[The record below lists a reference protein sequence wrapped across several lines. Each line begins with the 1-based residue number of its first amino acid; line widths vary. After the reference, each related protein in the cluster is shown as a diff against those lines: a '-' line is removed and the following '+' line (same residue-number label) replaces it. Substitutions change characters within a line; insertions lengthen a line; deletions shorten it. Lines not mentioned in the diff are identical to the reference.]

1 MFLNLEI
8 EEGEWFNFFSSHI
21 DPETTEVV
29 YDEPD
34 SEAKVKLRSMM
45 PFLEERQL
53 KRKREVEHFLNPKT
67 RSYERTTFF
76 PDPTPEQVKAERDD
90 TWDYVILDW
99 ENFKDAKT
107 KTMIPCTRENKL
119 KLMRLPVFD
128 RFVAKCLLVIDGS
141 KAVQKEAAEKN

>member
-45 PFLEERQL
+45 PFFEERHL
-53 KRKREVEHFLNPKT
+53 KRKREVERFLNKKTGTYERTSFYPDLTPEQEKAEREDAWDYAIMEWEKFRNPKT
-67 RSYERTTFF
+67 KESYPVNRE
-76 PDPTPEQVKAERDD
+76 
-90 TWDYVILDW
+90 
-99 ENFKDAKT
+99 T
-107 KTMIPCTRENKL
+107 KIAF
-119 KLMRLPVFD
+119 MRVPVFN
-128 RFVAKCLLVIDGS
+128 RFVNKCLLVIDGS
-141 KAVQKEAAEKN
+141 KAVQKEAVEKN